1 MRQSVFV
8 IANMDCPTEEAL
20 IRKRLAA
27 LPGVDE
33 LRFDLMARRL
43 TVGHTLADERPILD
57 ALRAATLNGAMRLG
71 RPDLGL
77 VAPGR
82 RADLPAI
89 GKGNRSRTIPRCHE

>member
-57 ALRAATLNGAMRLG
+57 ALREVGMRAGLAQQAQSATCTSCEA
-71 RPDLGL
+71 
-77 VAPGR
+77 
-82 RADLPAI
+82 
-89 GKGNRSRTIPRCHE
+89 E